1 MNKRVVIQNALAF
14 VSKHIFV
21 RKPHT
26 LFDKYALDAITD
38 HIEDL
43 LSCQQIAQS
52 INISTRQLERLFKKY
67 FECTPGQYYL
77 RLRLDAARDLL
88 RRTSRSILDV
98 SLATGFSSTSHL

>member
-1 MNKRVVIQNALAF
+1 M
-14 VSKHIFV
+14 
-21 RKPHT
+21 
-26 LFDKYALDAITD
+26 
-38 HIEDL
+38 
-43 LSCQQIAQS
+43 SCQQIAQS

-77 RLRLDAARDLL
+77 RLRLRLDAARDLL